1 MSRQVVVS
9 NKKFMHRIFIL
20 TIFLIA
26 NPSVTDC
33 WFKSSNQS
41 DCPTVSVT
49 CPESDDFT
57 KPMKFK
63 AKVVGRK
70 THGAVSYN
78 WSITKGTI
86 RNGQGTPVIE
96 VDLNGQ
102 DCEGLTATVEIN
114 GYDPNCPR
122 VASCTTCLR

>member
-1 MSRQVVVS
+1 
-9 NKKFMHRIFIL
+9 MHRIFIL
-20 TIFLIA
+20 TIFLMA
-26 NPSVTDC
+26 NPSSTDR

-49 CPESDDFT
+49 CPESDDST

-63 AKVVGRK
+63 ANLAGGKAQREL
-70 THGAVSYN
+70 SYN
-78 WSITKGTI
+78 WSVTKGTI
-86 RNGQGTPVIE
+86 KSGQGTPTIE